1 MQLWADQEISEKR
14 VQGYGMSNSSNFPR
28 ICLLQEKEHFN
39 HLKLYEM
46 LTREIQYKTN
56 VSGLNDAK
64 FQVKTRHQSMLWRY
78 AQCWRRL
85 KYATVYSFEQL
96 IKNNSV
102 WAKQSTT
109 VDKNFVFRCRRVT
122 KITLQIVEFGF
133 AEKRKRK
140 NIFFAGN
147 RK

>member
-1 MQLWADQEISEKR
+1 MELWADQEISEKR
-14 VQGYGMSNSSNFPR
+14 AQGYGMSNSSNFPR

-39 HLKLYEM
+39 HLKLYEI

-85 KYATVYSFEQL
+85 KYAIGTVYSFEQL
-96 IKNNSV
+96 IKDKTNLNSV

-109 VDKNFVFRCRRVT
+109 VDKHFVFRCRCVT
-122 KITLQIVEFGF
+122 
-133 AEKRKRK
+133 
-140 NIFFAGN
+140 
-147 RK
+147 